1 MESVMDMAQGF
12 FGGDMLGRVSSW
24 LHESPAGTKAA
35 VQDAL
40 PVSLLGL
47 ANQASSEEGSRALLG
62 RFQRGDYPHLEADE
76 LGRAVSDPETTDRLV
91 QSNRGF
97 TEGMFG
103 GKLGPIVDGMAEHS
117 GVSKA
122 AISKV
127 LALATPVVLGMI
139 GKRAVS
145 QNLDAGGLRS
155 YLGEQQKLAARV
167 LPASLTRLLV
177 PGGAAAATAASTLG
191 ERRGPAIVGPLDR
204 PRAFPWWLV
213 GLLAAIAVVVFAWGR
228 RTHHPIQRTTQVI
241 SEHTVSVPLTAG
253 SVSALNRF
261 LDGSAAPPM
270 RFVLQDLRFQ
280 TDSAEIDTASRQVL
294 DDVAGVLTSHP
305 TARILVE
312 GHTDSTGAPDSN
324 RALSLARAEA
334 TRKYL
339 GERGIDASRIETA
352 GFGAAR
358 PLASNDTPDG
368 RAMNRRT
375 ELVVTAR

>member
-47 ANQASSEEGSRALLG
+47 ANQAQSEEGSRALLG

-76 LGRAVSDPETTDRLV
+76 LGRAVTDPDTTDRLV

-103 GKLGPIVDGMAEHS
+103 GKLGPIVYGMAEHA
-117 GVSKA
+117 GVSKG

-139 GKRAVS
+139 GKRAVA
-145 QNLDAGGLRS
+145 QNLDASGLRN
-155 YLGEQQKLAARV
+155 YLGEQQKMAARV
-167 LPASLTRLLV
+167 LPASLTRLIV
-177 PGGAAAATAASTLG
+177 PGGAAVAASTLG
-191 ERRGPAIVGPLDR
+191 ERHGPAIVGPLDR

-213 GLLAAIAVVVFAWGR
+213 GLLAAIAVIVFAWGR
-228 RTHHPIQRTTQVI
+228 RSHHPVQRSQVI
-241 SEHTVSVPLTAG
+241 SEHALSVPLTAG
-253 SVSALNRF
+253 SVAPLNRF
-261 LDGSAAPPM
+261 LDGNAAPPM

-280 TDSAEIDTASRQVL
+280 TDSADIDATTQRVL
-294 DDVAGVLTSHP
+294 DDVAGVLSSHP
-305 TARILVE
+305 TARVLLE
-312 GHTDSTGAPDSN
+312 GHTDSTGAVDTN
-324 RALSLARAEA
+324 RALSLARAES

-339 GERGIDASRIETA
+339 TDHGIDATRIETA
-352 GFGAAR
+352 GLGSSR
-358 PLASNDTPDG
+358 PLASNDTPEG

>member
-24 LHESPAGTKAA
+24 LRESPAGTKAA
-35 VQDAL
+35 MQDAL

-76 LGRAVSDPETTDRLV
+76 LGRAVSDPDTTDRLV

-103 GKLGPIVDGMAEHS
+103 GKLGPIVDGMAEHA
-117 GVSKA
+117 GVSKG

-139 GKRAVS
+139 GKRAVA
-145 QNLDAGGLRS
+145 QNLDASGLRS
-155 YLGEQQKLAARV
+155 YLGEQQKMAARA
-167 LPASLTRLLV
+167 LPASLTRLIV
-177 PGGAAAATAASTLG
+177 PGGAATVTAASTLG
-191 ERRGPAIVGPLDR
+191 DRRAPAIVGPLDR

-213 GLLAAIAVVVFAWGR
+213 GLLAAIAVIVFAWGR
-228 RTHHPIQRTTQVI
+228 RTHHPVQRTTVI
-241 SEHTVSVPLTAG
+241 SEHVVSVPLTSG
-253 SVSALNRF
+253 NVSGLNRF
-261 LDGSAAPPM
+261 LDGQAAPPM

-280 TDSAEIDTASRQVL
+280 TDSADIDPTTARVL
-294 DDVAGVLTSHP
+294 DDVAGVLSSHP

-312 GHTDSTGAPDSN
+312 GHTDSTGAPDTN

-339 GERGIDASRIETA
+339 TEHGVDAGRIETA
-352 GFGAAR
+352 GFGATR
-358 PLASNDTPDG
+358 PLASNDTPEG

-375 ELVVTAR
+375 ELVVTSR

>member
-12 FGGDMLGRVSSW
+12 FGSDMLGRVSSW

-35 VQDAL
+35 MQDAL

-76 LGRAVSDPETTDRLV
+76 LGRAVSDPDTTDRLV

-103 GKLGPIVDGMAEHS
+103 GKLGPIVDGMAEHA
-117 GVSKA
+117 GVSKS

-155 YLGEQQKLAARV
+155 FLGEQQKMAARV

-177 PGGAAAATAASTLG
+177 PGGTAAAATLG

-213 GLLAAIAVVVFAWGR
+213 GLLAAIAVIVFAWGR
-228 RTHHPIQRTTQVI
+228 RSHHPVPRSQVI
-241 SEHTVSVPLTAG
+241 SEHVVSVPLTAG
-253 SVSALNRF
+253 SVSALSRF
-261 LDGSAAPPM
+261 LDGNTALPQ
-270 RFVLQDLRFQ
+270 RFVLQDLRFT
-280 TDSAEIDTASRQVL
+280 TDSADIDGTSRQVL
-294 DDVAGVLTSHP
+294 DDVAGVLQSHP

-312 GHTDSTGAPDSN
+312 GHTDSTGAPDTN
-324 RALSLARAEA
+324 RELSLARAES

-339 GERGIDASRIETA
+339 GERGIDPSRIETA
-352 GFGAAR
+352 GFGATR
-358 PLASNDTPDG
+358 PLASNDTPEG
-368 RAMNRRT
+368 RAINRRT

>member
-12 FGGDMLGRVSSW
+12 FGGDMLSRVSSW

-35 VQDAL
+35 MQDAL

-47 ANQASSEEGSRALLG
+47 ANQAQSEEGSRALLG

-103 GKLGPIVDGMAEHS
+103 GKLGPIVDGMAEHA
-117 GVSKA
+117 GVSKG

-139 GKRAVS
+139 GKRAVA

-155 YLGEQQKLAARV
+155 YLGEQQKMAARV
-167 LPASLTRLLV
+167 LPASLTRLIV
-177 PGGAAAATAASTLG
+177 PGGAAAAATSAPG
-191 ERRGPAIVGPLDR
+191 DRRAPAVVGPLDR

-213 GLLAAIAVVVFAWGR
+213 GLLAAIAVIVFAWGR
-228 RTHHPIQRTTQVI
+228 RSHHPVPRTQVVA
-241 SEHTVSVPLTAG
+241 EHTVSAPLTAG
-253 SVSALNRF
+253 HVAALSRF
-261 LDGSAAPPM
+261 LDGNAAPPM
-270 RFVLQDLRFQ
+270 RFVLQDLRFE
-280 TDSAEIDTASRQVL
+280 TDSPDIDPGTQRVL
-294 DDVAGVLTSHP
+294 DDVAGVLSSHP
-305 TARILVE
+305 TARILLE
-312 GHTDSTGAPDSN
+312 GHTDSTGAPDAN
-324 RALSLARAEA
+324 RALSLARAES

-339 GERGIDASRIETA
+339 VDHGIDASRIETA
-352 GFGAAR
+352 GFGASR
-358 PLASNDTPDG
+358 PLASNDTADG

>member
-12 FGGDMLGRVSSW
+12 FGGDMLSRVSSW

-40 PVSLLGL
+40 PISVLGL
-47 ANQASSEEGSRALLG
+47 ANQAQSEEGSRALLG

-76 LGRAVSDPETTDRLV
+76 LGRAVTDPETTDRLV

-103 GKLGPIVDGMAEHS
+103 GKLGPLVDGMAEHA
-117 GVSKA
+117 GVSKNA
-122 AISKV
+122 VSKV

-139 GKRAVS
+139 GKRAVAE
-145 QNLDAGGLRS
+145 NLDARGLRN
-155 YLGEQQKLAARV
+155 YLGEQQQLAARA
-167 LPASLTRLLV
+167 LPTSLTRLLV
-177 PGGAAAATAASTLG
+177 PGGAAATY
-191 ERRGPAIVGPLDR
+191 EQRRGPAIVGPMER

-228 RTHHPIQRTTQVI
+228 RGHHAVNRGTTTVV
-241 SEHTVSVPLTAG
+241 SEHVQSVPLTSGNVA
-253 SVSALNRF
+253 ALSRF
-261 LDGSAAPPM
+261 LDGNALPPQ

-280 TDSAEIDTASRQVL
+280 TDSADIDASSKQVL
-294 DDVAGVLTSHP
+294 DDVAAVLTAHP

-312 GHTDSTGAPDSN
+312 GHTDSTGAPDTN
-324 RALSLARAEA
+324 RSLSLSRAES
-334 TRKYL
+334 TRRYL
-339 GERGIDASRIETA
+339 TDKGIDGSRIETA
-352 GFGAAR
+352 GFGASR
-358 PLASNDTPDG
+358 PLTSNDTVEG
-368 RAMNRRT
+368 RAQNRRT